1 MKKLFANKTLL
12 LLLFIVGSSLSSYSQ
27 SHKLALSLTGGY
39 VDSGFGG
46 LATLDYKVNEF
57 DYLQFGLQGN
67 FTNLEVQNI
76 DVPVNLY
83 AFNAGFFFDVL
94 RNNKR
99 TFALSLGAGGTVGS
113 EIINSGDTKLEN
125 NQDLDLDPSKI
136 VFGAYAGIDADIF
149 LIPTI
154 AINIKAQE
162 IYHFN
167 SEIGELTPYFGVGVK
182 LILK

>member
-1 MKKLFANKTLL
+1 MKKLVTNRLL
-12 LLLFIVGSSLSSYSQ
+12 LMIVLIIGSSVSMYGQ
-27 SHKLALSLTGGY
+27 SHKTALSITGGY
-39 VDSGFGG
+39 VDGGFGG

-67 FTNLEVQNI
+67 FTKLEVSNI
-76 DVPVNLY
+76 KVPVNLY
-83 AFNAGFFFDVL
+83 SFNAGFFFDVL

-113 EIINSGDTKLEN
+113 EVINNGDERLEN
-125 NQDLDLDPSKI
+125 GQTLEIEPSQI
-136 VFGAYAGIDADIF
+136 VFGAYAGLDADIF

-167 SEIGELTPYFGVGVK
+167 SEIGELTPYFGIGVK

>member
-1 MKKLFANKTLL
+1 MEKLLINKYLL
-12 LLLFIVGSSLSSYSQ
+12 VVFVLFSSISIYGQ
-27 SHKLALSLTGGY
+27 SHKTALSLTGGY
-39 VDSGFGG
+39 VDGGFGG
-46 LATLDYKVNEF
+46 LVTLDYKVNEF
-57 DYLQFGLQGN
+57 DYLQFNVQAN
-67 FTNLEVQNI
+67 FTNLDYKNV

-99 TFALSLGAGGTVGS
+99 TFALALGAGGTVGYES
-113 EIINSGDTKLEN
+113 VNNGDEILEN
-125 NQDLDLDPSKI
+125 NLLLDFDPNTV
-136 VFGAYAGIDADIF
+136 VFGAYAGLDADIF

-162 IYHFN
+162 TYHFN
-167 SEIGELTPYFGVGVK
+167 SEIGEFSPYFGLGVK